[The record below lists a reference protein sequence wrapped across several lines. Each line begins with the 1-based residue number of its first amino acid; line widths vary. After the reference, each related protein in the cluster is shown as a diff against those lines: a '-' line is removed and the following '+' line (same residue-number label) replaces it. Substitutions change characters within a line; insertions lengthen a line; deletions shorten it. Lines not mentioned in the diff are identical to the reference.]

1 MFMDF
6 IFWLYNIILMDILF
20 FGWILISFEIW
31 LVKMS
36 INRYLVFNLSCFN
49 RIFKNYLFCL

>member
-1 MFMDF
+1 MDF